1 LNDGFL
7 KELGSEKA
15 EDETVRFNECY
26 KELLEENQ
34 LQSLVDFMSSST
46 ENSYRSVAERLT
58 VGLDLKSKENG
69 PVRVY
74 LKRHWL
80 DKEGSSSKPYQEAIS
95 EWDNI
100 NELASQG
107 INVPEALAVGWGQ
120 IKNHATA
127 FVMMKEVPG
136 VQADHFIEKNFKGPS
151 DPELKNFIKQ
161 LAVFAAQFH
170 QLGYNHR
177 DFYLCHTFVKKEAD
191 SYLFHLIDLQ
201 RVQKR
206 KLLRRRWIVKDL
218 AQLNYSALNLVCSE
232 YRELFFD
239 VYLQETG
246 AARKLLRA
254 VDKKTETMVK
264 RELQGK
270 VR

>member
-7 KELGSEKA
+7 KELCGEDA
-15 EDETVRFNECY
+15 ENETVRFNERY
-26 KELLEENQ
+26 KDLLQENELQ
-34 LQSLVDFMSSST
+34 ALVDFMSSST
-46 ENSYRSVAERLT
+46 ENSYRSVPERLT
-58 VGLDLKSKENG
+58 VGLDLNSTENG

-74 LKRHWL
+74 LKRHWS

-100 NELASQG
+100 TELAGQG
-107 INVPEALAVGWGQ
+107 MNVPEALAVGWGQ
-120 IKNHATA
+120 IKKHATA

-136 VQADHFIEKNFKGPS
+136 QQADHFIEKNFQGPN
-151 DPELKNFIKQ
+151 DPELKLFVEQ

-170 QLGYNHR
+170 KLGYNHR

-239 VYLQETG
+239 VYFRETG
-246 AARKLLRA
+246 ADRKLLRA
-254 VDKKTETMVK
+254 VDKKTETMLK